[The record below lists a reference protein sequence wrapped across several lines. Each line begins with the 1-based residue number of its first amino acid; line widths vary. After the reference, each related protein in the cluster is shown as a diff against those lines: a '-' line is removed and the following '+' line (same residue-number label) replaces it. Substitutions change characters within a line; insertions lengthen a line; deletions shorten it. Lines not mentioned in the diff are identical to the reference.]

1 MAFVVLYFA
10 TLIPFLLI
18 DIAFLR
24 TVMLPL
30 FERNVGPLMAD
41 DVKIGVAAAF
51 YLFYV
56 AGIVYFAVYPG
67 MKAGSVGIVVFNG
80 ALLGLLA
87 YGTYEATNMA
97 TLRGWSWT
105 MVITDVTWGAV
116 LSATSAYLG
125 FMIARGFGV
134 SV

>member
-1 MAFVVLYFA
+1 MSFVTLYLA
-10 TLIPFLLI
+10 TLVPFLII

-67 MKAGSVGIVVFNG
+67 LKAGSVGLVVFNG

-97 TLRGWSWT
+97 TLRGWSWS
-105 MVITDVTWGAV
+105 MVMVDVTWGAV
-116 LSATSAYLG
+116 LTATSAYLG
-125 FMIARGFGV
+125 YTIARSIGV